1 MFDLSS
7 GKYGDLV
14 KSVVNIG
21 DSADRWR
28 VELKGPK
35 NTPYE
40 HGVFKVMVT
49 FGDNYPTQPPKCKFE
64 TKIWHPNI
72 FDDHGSDYGHGANR
86 IYQGVICMVRQFQC
100 YQLQR
105 LRVSILFLLRFY
117 STHAPKDTFKDQ
129 WEPVTSMYQVLVM
142 IQCLMSTPA
151 FDDPLNKLAAKHY
164 NNDDTDDKATYNT
177 IVTRY
182 TDMYANERSVELRGE
197 MVARIKNMSPD
208 IRDIFSS
215 DDIFNESKEIFFD
228 EQSTFARLC
237 QIISRSNRVRSEAP
251 VEAKHPKTTGDVID
265 LTEDQMVLVI
275 AGYQSI

>member
-86 IYQGVICMVRQFQC
+86 IYQGVICM
-100 YQLQR
+100 
-105 LRVSILFLLRFY
+105 
-117 STHAPKDTFKDQ
+117 DTFKDQ

-265 LTEDQMVLVI
+265 LTED
-275 AGYQSI
+275 